1 MSQRVRL
8 AVPVTS
14 QVVGGTNERRGERT
28 CFEAFICS
36 FNAAL
41 IDYCALFSSV
51 ATRGLNTTRFEKR
64 ALPVEQNWDR
74 LCNLPG
80 SRLSS

>member
-14 QVVGGTNERRGERT
+14 QVVGGTNGRRGERT

-51 ATRGLNTTRFEKR
+51 GNQRIEYNTFREACVAR
-64 ALPVEQNWDR
+64 
-74 LCNLPG
+74 
-80 SRLSS
+80 